1 MLANAAVIV
10 DDCISKDRVHVDS
23 AVKLT
28 RDLRCNRMTKVA
40 VSGLASCDYKEFSS
54 LMDVREFSNIETRP
68 IPGDLRDQMK
78 RMRSHC
84 GMGIFPELSRAWM
97 TIDSDLFIWS
107 YDSGEDLAFFDGVSS
122 AIIATT
128 LCRPKAGVFNDNVHF
143 LLAVATTVEVIL
155 YAVCFYYANGKS
167 VPLHDQDYAKY
178 EMYLIP
184 DPICSI
190 ALDGAVVSGMK
201 ATADGRLFFAA
212 DDALFELCYEP
223 QTWFKNR
230 CRKVNHTKSYG
241 SIITNLFTKKDNI
254 IQLVIDDER
263 HILYTLSES
272 KTVQVFDLGA
282 DGSECQKICEQG
294 ADALAHFVV
303 TNTNLDGDSIKDVVT
318 LSVVPVRE
326 SHFLNFVLVN
336 TSGVRMYFTCLT
348 PDTDL
353 SYFNTM
359 GNEDFLRI
367 SPLSLET
374 RPRVIR
380 LVHLRLPRDFNTFR
394 AHDDDVYLMCHT
406 SDTTVLLKSG
416 SNTRS
421 ATATFMSSANYSM
434 SSEISENVET
444 QLVKGL
450 TWSIEKFDEDSSI
463 KYITLPG
470 MLPDM
475 NPPIT
480 VYQHVIEPDR
490 FFFMTSEGVAFVDRL
505 RPTDILRNILTT
517 FGAESKQCSA
527 FCGIHGP
534 KNTMTMVLDILSS
547 TLKADQRVKG
557 EAQRVFFMVGGE
569 AQSSDGHETTIES
582 TPCYPIFASTPYGG
596 RSPPHMN
603 ISGVSTI
610 VPSSSTTAT
619 TTVVAS
625 AASVPRRMRRPTQR
639 TTFSEYDSPLPH
651 KSILFSH
658 RHDALYSYFA
668 RLFGRFWTLPV
679 CRKEG
684 NTLVS
689 KYTSDELTWL
699 TRKLGQYKEAI
710 NEYKLIP
717 AAETGFVNS
726 SDSHGKVEAKLK
738 ERQSLMDLYNLLMV
752 SCETLYLL
760 KLVNDHQFHA
770 VTSHMSEHYKIELLS
785 IKFSDLVSS
794 GTMVPAELISG
805 LVRHYLGDNATTNV
819 ISESLRKHC
828 SSLFSMDDATAA
840 EALEML
846 QKAPRMSEGA
856 DRRKLCE
863 EALGL
868 LRRSISKVN
877 VHSVKDL
884 FRQVHMF
891 ESLVELALYKAASDD
906 PQNIAVIAY
915 REGIVSADREL
926 AEARAKRKDAYGCI
940 LETLFLLTDPA
951 CASDLG
957 LSEISA
963 NRHREQVLKTVM
975 RSEDELANVEIFD
988 WLIDHNMSNLL
999 VESGSVYVESYL
1011 RHKVESRDDVRYQDV
1026 LWRHCERNG
1035 KFMAAAKLLHDL
1047 ADGSRVDVNLRK
1059 RIAYLSQ
1066 ALMCCR
1072 SEQANEDIHVFVQE
1086 LEDKL
1091 EVAMVQDRLRDNIS
1105 ALSPNDQISRAELK
1119 NAVTNLDQRIYSV
1132 NELYTDFATTFN
1144 LPLAKLSI
1152 LKCANHLDED
1162 TIRDIWVEI
1171 IDQEFGNYAR
1181 LDGAFAE
1188 VFLSKLS
1195 NLSRDYK
1202 NSPIFFPTNF
1212 ILQMVLTRSFEH
1224 GVNPTWLFRL
1234 HRVPKIGLS
1243 KVLDAISRQYENDAD
1258 PFWKRN
1264 SRAEFYLANAVVK
1277 IGNEFSENVKSFQS
1291 MQRQLIVNKLLNL
1304 LATFSISINTVA
1316 NTREQLM
1323 EFKLR
1328 CNTLQNKLDRLLSL
1342 S

>member
-54 LMDVREFSNIETRP
+54 LMDVKEFSKIETRP

-84 GMGIFPELSRAWM
+84 GMGMFPELSRAWM

-107 YDSGEDLAFFDGVSS
+107 YNSGEDLAFFDGISNAIVS
-122 AIIATT
+122 TT
-128 LCRPKAGVFNDNVHF
+128 LCRPKAGVFNENIHF

-167 VPLHDQDYAKY
+167 VPLQDQDYAQY

-190 ALDGAVVSGMK
+190 GLDGAVVNGMK
-201 ATADGRLFFAA
+201 ATADGRVFFAA

-241 SIITNLFTKKDNI
+241 SLITNLFTKKDNI

-263 HILYTLSES
+263 HILYTLSQN
-272 KTVQVFDLGA
+272 KTVQVFDLGE
-282 DGSECQKICEQG
+282 DGSDCRKICEQSV
-294 ADALAHFVV
+294 DALAHFIV

-336 TSGVRMYFTCLT
+336 TRGVRMYFTCLS

-367 SPLSLET
+367 SPLSLKET
-374 RPRVIR
+374 RPKMIR

-394 AHDDDVYLMCHT
+394 AHDDAVYLMCHT

-416 SNTRS
+416 SNIRS

-434 SSEISENVET
+434 SNEISENVET

-463 KYITLPG
+463 KYMTLPG

-490 FFFMTSEGVAFVDRL
+490 IFFMTSEGIAFVDRL
-505 RPTDILRNILTT
+505 RPTDILRTILTT

-534 KNTMTMVLDILSS
+534 KNTMTMLLDILSS
-547 TLKADQRVKG
+547 PLKADRRVKS

-569 AQSSDGHETTIES
+569 AQSSGGRETTIES
-582 TPCYPIFASTPYGG
+582 TPCYSIFASTPYGG
-596 RSPPHMN
+596 RSLPHMN

-619 TTVVAS
+619 TV
-625 AASVPRRMRRPTQR
+625 
-639 TTFSEYDSPLPH
+639 
-651 KSILFSH
+651 
-658 RHDALYSYFA
+658 
-668 RLFGRFWTLPV
+668 
-679 CRKEG
+679 
-684 NTLVS
+684 LVS

-699 TRKLGQYKEAI
+699 ARKLGQYKEAI

-770 VTSHMSEHYKIELLS
+770 VTSHMSEHYKTELLS

-828 SSLFSMDDATAA
+828 SSLFSMDDAIAA

-846 QKAPRMSEGA
+846 QKAPRMAEGA

-863 EALGL
+863 DALGL

-884 FRQVHMF
+884 FCQVHMF
-891 ESLVELALYKAASDD
+891 ESLVELALCKAASDD

-1047 ADGSRVDVNLRK
+1047 ADGSRVDVSLRK

-1072 SEQANEDIHVFVQE
+1072 SEQANEEIHVFIQE

-1105 ALSPNDQISRAELK
+1105 ALAPNDQISRAALK
-1119 NAVTNLDQRIYSV
+1119 NAVTNLDQKIYSV
-1132 NELYTDFATTFN
+1132 NELYSDFAMTFD
-1144 LPLAKLSI
+1144 LPLAKLNI
-1152 LKCANHLDED
+1152 LKCANHLDEE
-1162 TIRDIWVEI
+1162 TIRVIWVEI
-1171 IDQEFGNYAR
+1171 IDQEFGNYSR
-1181 LDGAFAE
+1181 LDGAFDE

-1195 NLSRDYK
+1195 TLSRDYK
-1202 NSPIFFPTNF
+1202 NSPSFFPIDL
-1212 ILQMVLTRSFEH
+1212 ILQLLLTRSFEH
-1224 GVNPTWLFRL
+1224 GLNPAWLFKL
-1234 HRVPKIGLS
+1234 HKVPKIGLS
-1243 KVLDAISRQYENDAD
+1243 KVLDAISRQYESDAD
-1258 PFWKRN
+1258 SFWKTN

-1277 IGNEFSENVKSFQS
+1277 IGNEFSDNIKSFQS
-1291 MQRQLIVNKLLNL
+1291 MQRQLIANKLLNL

-1316 NTREQLM
+1316 NSREQLV

-1328 CNTLQNKLDRLLSL
+1328 CNTLQSKLDRHLSL
-1342 S
+1342 V

>member
-367 SPLSLET
+367 SPLSLQET

-547 TLKADQRVKG
+547 TLKADQR
-557 EAQRVFFMVGGE
+557 
-569 AQSSDGHETTIES
+569 
-582 TPCYPIFASTPYGG
+582 
-596 RSPPHMN
+596 
-603 ISGVSTI
+603 
-610 VPSSSTTAT
+610 
-619 TTVVAS
+619 
-625 AASVPRRMRRPTQR
+625 
-639 TTFSEYDSPLPH
+639 
-651 KSILFSH
+651 
-658 RHDALYSYFA
+658 
-668 RLFGRFWTLPV
+668 
-679 CRKEG
+679 
-684 NTLVS
+684 
-689 KYTSDELTWL
+689 
-699 TRKLGQYKEAI
+699 
-710 NEYKLIP
+710 
-717 AAETGFVNS
+717 
-726 SDSHGKVEAKLK
+726 
-738 ERQSLMDLYNLLMV
+738 
-752 SCETLYLL
+752 
-760 KLVNDHQFHA
+760 
-770 VTSHMSEHYKIELLS
+770 
-785 IKFSDLVSS
+785 
-794 GTMVPAELISG
+794 
-805 LVRHYLGDNATTNV
+805 
-819 ISESLRKHC
+819 
-828 SSLFSMDDATAA
+828 
-840 EALEML
+840 ALEML